1 VLRTSLVQRT
11 ADELRSTYLINS
23 LRKTALSA
31 PELSAH
37 RAIIMAHVIHPRKTN
52 RARLHRALGGV
63 LLAASATLVQAQ
75 RPSARRPAPPPE
87 TPRTAVAIPPTA
99 TYWVYVGAESADRIY
114 RVRFGPAGAVVE
126 KTIGIGELAAEMEG
140 PHGLQISPDA
150 KWLYMTTGHGTPDG
164 KLWKYDLGPDTLV
177 GPGIWLG
184 KFPASLDVTPDGLY
198 SFSANFNLH
207 GEMVPSSISVV
218 YTPTM
223 TEVAQ
228 VETCTMPHGSRIEPG
243 GTMHYSGCMMEDQL
257 VEIDTRSFAVTRRF
271 SLAKGKEGP
280 ISGAMAMAGHD
291 MHNMTASAAKPDSAA
306 ATPPQMDM
314 SQGHGMSMS
323 STCSPTWAQPS
334 ADGRVVYV
342 ACNKADV
349 IVEVDRTSWSITR
362 RIVTGR
368 GPYNLAVT
376 ADGKHM
382 VATLKQ
388 SAGIEIYD
396 LTTGLSVAKLP
407 TSTTVAHG
415 VAVSPDSRYAFVSSE
430 GVGAQPGKVDVYD
443 IRARVKVATVDVGQ
457 QASGITFWKMDG
469 K

>member
-1 VLRTSLVQRT
+1 M
-11 ADELRSTYLINS
+11 
-23 LRKTALSA
+23 
-31 PELSAH
+31 P
-37 RAIIMAHVIHPRKTN
+37 HVTTPRKLT
-52 RARLHRALGGV
+52 RAVAGIT
-63 LLAASATLVQAQ
+63 LLAVAASAATAQ
-75 RPSARRPAPPPE
+75 RPARRPARVTPPAP
-87 TPRTAVAIPPTA
+87 TTAAPTA
-99 TYWVYVGAESADRIY
+99 TYWVYVGAESADRIH
-114 RVRFGPAGAVVE
+114 RVRFGPGGAVVE
-126 KTIGIGELAAEMEG
+126 KTIGVGELAAEMEG

-177 GPGIWLG
+177 GRGVFLG

-198 SFSANFNLH
+198 TFSANFNLH

-243 GTMHYSGCMMEDQL
+243 GTMHYSGCMMDDQL
-257 VEIDTRSFAVTRRF
+257 VEIDTRSFTVARRF
-271 SLAKGKEGP
+271 SLSKGKEGP
-280 ISGAMAMAGHD
+280 IMPMTAMAGHEGHT
-291 MHNMTASAAKPDSAA
+291 MPGMSMGGAKPDSAPRA
-306 ATPPQMDM
+306 GGMAGMQMDA
-314 SQGHGMSMS
+314 SQGHGVSMS
-323 STCSPTWAQPS
+323 ATCSPTWAQPS
-334 ADGRVVYV
+334 ADGKVVYV

-349 IVEVDRTSWSITR
+349 IVEVDRASWSVTR
-362 RIVTGR
+362 RLATGR

-376 ADGKHM
+376 PDGKYL

-388 SAGIEIYD
+388 SAGIEIFD
-396 LTTGLSVAKLP
+396 LATGLSVARLA

-415 VAVSPDSRYAFVSSE
+415 VTVSPDSRYAFVSSE
-430 GVGAQPGKVDVYD
+430 GVGAQPGKVDVVD
-443 IRARVKVATVDVGQ
+443 LRARTKVATADVAQ